1 MEGKWSV
8 VEADDGKEPARFTAS
23 NMHLGMVAM
32 LEKKPRRKYKKR
44 KKPPSPVVT
53 TEPPPPPQG
62 PQQSAESNRDEE
74 EDLFL
79 ACLAKQQ

>member
-32 LEKKPRRKYKKR
+32 LEKKPRRKYKK
-44 KKPPSPVVT
+44 KKPPSPAFM
-53 TEPPPPPQG
+53 TEPPLPPPPQEQ
-62 PQQSAESNRDEE
+62 PSAESNRDEE